1 MLETLLGTLYLLLS
15 TISYHSL
22 SGYTWLLGTETRK
35 LSKLSKHVVQV
46 QYVMTTLSSVLLL
59 LILSSSLDRQKNIG
73 QKYICLI
80 GQIRCKPQR
89 KVTNFTRDIIDVLR
103 DGNYLWIS
111 RFVSRIISG

>member
-1 MLETLLGTLYLLLS
+1 MAQRTTYNDNLDWELLLRTMLETLLGTLYLLLS

-59 LILSSSLDRQKNIG
+59 LILSSSLDRKNIS

-80 GQIRCKPQR
+80 GQIRWEPQR
-89 KVTNFTRDIIDVLR
+89 INRLSTTAD
-103 DGNYLWIS
+103 
-111 RFVSRIISG
+111 